1 MARSGIIDR
10 DEAADLQAGD
20 QQLALLREK
29 PIVVAAEQRVDP
41 TDRDVDVPL
50 AQLLMQ

>member
-20 QQLALLREK
+20 QQLVLLREK
-29 PIVVAAEQRVDP
+29 PVAVAVEQRVDL
-41 TDRDVDVPL
+41 TDREVDVPL